1 LEITCDCLF
10 DWFAGVK
17 QINDSYGHLVGDAVL
32 REASKRLL
40 GSVRTYDFIGRYGGE
55 EFLII
60 MPSCNPS
67 DLKAGAERLR
77 HAIANQPV
85 KTSAG
90 PIVSTI
96 SIGVASAPVADEGT
110 SEFEALLKVSDEA
123 LYRAKDKG
131 RNRVEIALATLSA
144 AAGALVKSF

>member
-1 LEITCDCLF
+1 M
-10 DWFAGVK
+10 
-17 QINDSYGHLVGDAVL
+17 L

-77 HAIANQPV
+77 HAVGDQPV
-85 KTSAG
+85 ETSAG
-90 PIVSTI
+90 AIMSTI
-96 SIGVASAPVADEGT
+96 SIGVASAPVAEEGT
-110 SEFEALLKVSDEA
+110 SELEALLKVSDEA
-123 LYRAKDKG
+123 LYRAKNSG
-131 RNRVEIALATLSA
+131 RNRVEIALATRSA
-144 AAGALVKSF
+144 VAGA